1 MPEDRP
7 DVVLGW
13 GYGPTDL
20 TSPALAAAA
29 GALADTAMTDQAV
42 TELRIHGVSGSDS
55 STMLE
60 HPTVLQVAGGAVT
73 GFFRRWI
80 PDGPGRLSVPW
91 KLEAYCWGGRTG
103 TRVALTWLL
112 LAPFMMYN
120 AAYFM
125 LPPGA
130 PGDTPVVPDPVP
142 HLRPGRG
149 HRMADALLRL
159 LALAATVQFV
169 SSVTTV
175 TVSTVA
181 RQAAGRHGMLPSWMG
196 WYGQWTAGW
205 RVAWAL
211 LA

>member
-1 MPEDRP
+1 M
-7 DVVLGW
+7 VLGW
-13 GYGPTDL
+13 GYGPSNL

-29 GALADTAMTDQAV
+29 GALADTTMADQAV

-55 STMLE
+55 SAMLE
-60 HPTVLQVAGGAVT
+60 HPTVLQVAGGAAT

-91 KLEAYCWGGRTG
+91 KLEAYSWGGRTVS
-103 TRVALTWLL
+103 RALTWLV
-112 LAPFMMYN
+112 LAPFMIYN

-130 PGDTPVVPDPVP
+130 PGDAPVAREPVP
-142 HLRPGRG
+142 HLCRAGATGWP
-149 HRMADALLRL
+149 MPLLRL

-181 RQAAGRHGMLPSWMG
+181 LQAASRGRLPDWLS
-196 WYGQWTAGW
+196 WYGIGPPDGGSPGLCWVW
-205 RVAWAL
+205 P
-211 LA
+211 